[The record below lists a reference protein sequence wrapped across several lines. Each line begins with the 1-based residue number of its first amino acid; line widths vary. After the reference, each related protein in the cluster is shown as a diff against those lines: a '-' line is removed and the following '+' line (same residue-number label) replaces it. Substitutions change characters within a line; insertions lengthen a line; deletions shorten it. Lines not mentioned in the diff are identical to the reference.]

1 MAIFQAVI
9 DFHASN
15 RQQKEGAYKRPY
27 VSIKKNEVSLP
38 LGRGRSGRDKKR
50 PTACRKPTA
59 EVPMLRP
66 YREEHIH

>member
-15 RQQKEGAYKRPY
+15 RQQKEGAYKRLY

-38 LGRGRSGRDKKR
+38 LGRGRSGYEIRSVLR
-50 PTACRKPTA
+50 LVVSLQRKFQC
-59 EVPMLRP
+59 
-66 YREEHIH
+66 